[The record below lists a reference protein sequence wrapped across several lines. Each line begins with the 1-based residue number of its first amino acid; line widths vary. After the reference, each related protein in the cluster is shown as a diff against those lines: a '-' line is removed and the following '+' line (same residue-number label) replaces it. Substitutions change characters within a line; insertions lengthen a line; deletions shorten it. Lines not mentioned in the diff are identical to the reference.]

1 MCHRSYDL
9 DISKSEHHQKAVLSA
24 IAAIMRDIGICLTSV
39 MRLVMLPIPWVRS
52 GRGSLPVQVSGG
64 RQMQNP
70 VLHLYGATGFSGCY
84 GRYLHPLSLSGL
96 PSYGFDPIYQGP
108 CTIPDMAVF
117 GPGCRLR
124 PARAKGPKKT
134 DCADVLLKIRSI
146 HRQNSLANQ
155 LRNSSAGKV
164 KALAQRFQRA
174 SAMALPSSTVV
185 ALPPIS
191 GVLRRGSSRTVSM
204 APSMAAAASG

>member
-1 MCHRSYDL
+1 
-9 DISKSEHHQKAVLSA
+9 
-24 IAAIMRDIGICLTSV
+24 MRDIGRDMPYLCYETGYVAYRLGVLQTRVFAGTGLRGPPNAKPRPSSV
-39 MRLVMLPIPWVRS
+39 WRNGVWGPLWII
-52 GRGSLPVQVSGG
+52 
-64 RQMQNP
+64 
-70 VLHLYGATGFSGCY
+70 
-84 GRYLHPLSLSGL
+84 LHPLYLSGL

-155 LRNSSAGKV
+155 LKNSSAGNGEGP
-164 KALAQRFQRA
+164 R
-174 SAMALPSSTVV
+174 
-185 ALPPIS
+185 
-191 GVLRRGSSRTVSM
+191 
-204 APSMAAAASG
+204 